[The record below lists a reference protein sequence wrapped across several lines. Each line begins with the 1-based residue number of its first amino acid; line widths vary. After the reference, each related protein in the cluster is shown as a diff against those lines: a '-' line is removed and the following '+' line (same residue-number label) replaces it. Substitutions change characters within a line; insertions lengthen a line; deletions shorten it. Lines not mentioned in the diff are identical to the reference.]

1 MRKINDRAKFIILV
15 MLLYLV
21 ASFFLNYNGFSSLYT
36 NIINPIFWLIVFLFA
51 ILMFRNDS
59 VNKKRKFDIL
69 QRIIVILMLF
79 FILYFLSGLIIG
91 FEKTPY
97 SRNIIII
104 IKNISIYGFVIIF
117 QEYVR
122 KGLINRSGKSI
133 KVIIGITAILI
144 MFDLFENLLIFD
156 FKGNQK
162 MFEYVISYLNPTIAM
177 HFLLTYLT
185 YHSDFIPSVVY
196 RFILKTYFFIVPFI
210 PNFGW
215 FLNGSINLFL
225 PFITYIVIDGYI
237 TKKDG
242 TTTKKNKKNYK
253 RIIVNIPL
261 LLVLSGL
268 LLLVSG
274 KFKYQLMAIASN
286 SMNPVFYKGDA
297 VLIEKLNKEDANNL
311 DVNDIIVF
319 YNDDSLIVHR
329 IIEKVE
335 TISGSYIYRT
345 KGDNNNSADNDLVE
359 THQIVAKYK
368 GFIPKIGYPTIYVQE
383 NIFNK

>member
-1 MRKINDRAKFIILV
+1 
-15 MLLYLV
+15 
-21 ASFFLNYNGFSSLYT
+21 
-36 NIINPIFWLIVFLFA
+36 
-51 ILMFRNDS
+51 
-59 VNKKRKFDIL
+59 
-69 QRIIVILMLF
+69 
-79 FILYFLSGLIIG
+79 
-91 FEKTPY
+91 
-97 SRNIIII
+97 
-104 IKNISIYGFVIIF
+104 
-117 QEYVR
+117 
-122 KGLINRSGKSI
+122 
-133 KVIIGITAILI
+133 

-359 THQIVAKYK
+359 THQIVA
-368 GFIPKIGYPTIYVQE
+368 
-383 NIFNK
+383 